1 MRDEIMRLADAAAE
15 LRALARTD
23 HVEDKLGMVPEG
35 LPVHPYVRARTLLT
49 LLWQKYDTGGIS
61 MGRSF
66 EAVCLEAA
74 MDLLEDFRDSD
85 DVMRCD
91 SDSGNVMDDTRTY
104 LSRQRANREGLAAA
118 PAPDHSAGV
127 VGVVASTLHIPRSE
141 SLDPI
146 YCYFEDTKPGAGR
159 ITIACFGDAWT
170 AAWGAMGDRTVRQF
184 VAECDSYYLTNSLL
198 QLRGANKRM
207 RDYTGRIGASVIAAL
222 AQPADADSEGGK

>member
-1 MRDEIMRLADAAAE
+1 MRDEIMRLAERAAE
-15 LRALARTD
+15 MLDMFEQALVQYAPISDIERWPYHPEITDTAELLRALARTD
-23 HVEDKLGMVPEG
+23 HAEDKLGMVAEG
-35 LPVHPYVRARTLLT
+35 
-49 LLWQKYDTGGIS
+49 WQLVPKKSTREMRNAGQAGYDGN
-61 MGRSF
+61 F
-66 EAVCLEAA
+66 
-74 MDLLEDFRDSD
+74 DL
-85 DVMRCD
+85 VW
-91 SDSGNVMDDTRTY
+91 TY
-104 LSRQRANREGLAAA
+104 MLAAS

-127 VGVVASTLHIPRSE
+127 GGMVASTLHIPRSE

-222 AQPADADSEGGK
+222 AQPADAEGGDS